1 MAKGNRPNHRRF
13 GNIRQLPSGRYQAS
27 YLGPDGRR
35 HNAPETYERKGDAER
50 ALSLIEAEIVRGDW
64 IDPERGKIKL
74 KDYAETWIKE
84 RPGLRPRTADLYTWT
99 LNKHI
104 TPYLGSVQLGKLSTA
119 MVRRWRADLLGKGV
133 SPTMLAKAYRLL
145 RAVLMTAAED
155 DGIIPRN
162 PCRIRGADA
171 EHAEERPVLTVP
183 QVFELA
189 DRLGR
194 RPFGNVRKVKDGV
207 YRLRFQ
213 RHGEMRTHPEI
224 FLTRAEAERALWEM
238 ARDGRADSDQDRRF
252 RAMVL
257 LATFASLRWGEVSAL
272 RRMDVDLVAK
282 TVRVRVAFVERS
294 TGGLLLGP
302 PKSKAG
308 RRTVGIPESIVPI
321 LKEHL
326 ATYVQDEPGALM
338 FPAAKGGPMRRSG
351 FNTRTRWVEVV
362 KDMGLPG
369 LHFHDLRHTGNML
382 AAMSGAG
389 LKDLMARMGHDNVRA
404 AMIYQHAV
412 RGADQV
418 ITNAIDQQLKQ
429 HDEGHDGGSAGAL
442 APVG

>member
-1 MAKGNRPNHRRF
+1 MAKGNKPNHRRF

-27 YLGPDGRR
+27 YIGPDGRR
-35 HNAPETYERKGDAER
+35 HNAPETYARKGDAER
-50 ALSLIEAEIVRGDW
+50 ALSLIEAEIVKGNW
-64 IDPERGKIKL
+64 IDPERSKIKL
-74 KDYAETWIKE
+74 RDYAETWIKE
-84 RPGLRPRTADLYTWT
+84 RPGLRPRTVDLYTWT
-99 LNKHI
+99 LGKHI
-104 TPYLGSVQLGKLSTA
+104 TPYLGGVQIGAISTA
-119 MVRRWRADLLGKGV
+119 TIRSWRSELLGKGV
-133 SPTMLAKAYRLL
+133 SPGMVAKAYRLL

-155 DGIIPRN
+155 DRIIPRN
-162 PCRIRGADA
+162 PCRIRGADV
-171 EHAEERPVLTVP
+171 EHAAERPVLTVP

-194 RPFGNVRKVKDGV
+194 RPVGNVRKVKDGV
-207 YRLRFQ
+207 YRLRFR

-224 FLTRAEAERALWEM
+224 FLTRSEAERALWNM
-238 ARDGRADSDQDRRF
+238 ARDGKADSDHDRRF

-272 RRMDVDLVAK
+272 RRMDVDLAAR

-294 TGGLLLGP
+294 SGGLLLGP

-308 RRTVGIPESIVPI
+308 RRTVGLPESIIPI
-321 LKEHL
+321 LKEHMD
-326 ATYVQDEPGALM
+326 TYVQDEPGALM
-338 FPAAKGGPMRRSG
+338 FPGAKGGPIRRSG
-351 FNTRTRWVEVV
+351 FNTRTRWVDVV

-382 AAMSGAG
+382 AAASGAG

-412 RGADQV
+412 RGADKV
-418 ITNAIDQQLKQ
+418 ITDAIDQQLKQ
-429 HDEGHDGGSAGAL
+429 SDEGNDGAL

>member
-1 MAKGNRPNHRRF
+1 MAKGNKPNHRRF

-27 YLGPDGRR
+27 YIGPDGRR
-35 HNAPETYERKGDAER
+35 HNAPETYARKGDAER
-50 ALSLIEAEIVRGDW
+50 ALSLIEAEIVKGNW

-74 KDYAETWIKE
+74 RDYAETWIRE
-84 RPGLRPRTADLYTWT
+84 RPGLRPRTVDLYTWT
-99 LNKHI
+99 LGKHI
-104 TPYLGSVQLGKLSTA
+104 TPYLGGVQLGAISTA
-119 MVRRWRADLLGKGV
+119 MIRSWRSDLLGKGV
-133 SPTMLAKAYRLL
+133 SPGMVAKAYRLL

-155 DGIIPRN
+155 DRIIPRN
-162 PCRIRGADA
+162 PCRIKGADV
-171 EHAEERPVLTVP
+171 EHAAERPVLTVP

-194 RPFGNVRKVKDGV
+194 RPVGNVRKVKDGV
-207 YRLRFQ
+207 YRLRFR
-213 RHGEMRTHPEI
+213 RHGEMRTHPES
-224 FLTRAEAERALWEM
+224 FLTRSEAERALWNM
-238 ARDGRADSDQDRRF
+238 ARDGKADSDHDRRF

-272 RRMDVDLVAK
+272 RRMDVDLTAR

-294 TGGLLLGP
+294 SGGLLLGP

-308 RRTVGIPESIVPI
+308 RRTVGLPESIIPI
-321 LKEHL
+321 LREHMD
-326 ATYVQDEPGALM
+326 TYVQDEPGALM
-338 FPAAKGGPMRRSG
+338 FPGAKGGPIRRSG
-351 FNTRTRWVEVV
+351 FNTRTRWVDVV
-362 KDMGLPG
+362 KDMGVPG

-382 AAMSGAG
+382 AAASGAG

-412 RGADQV
+412 RGADKV
-418 ITNAIDQQLKQ
+418 ITDAIDQQLKKR
-429 HDEGHDGGSAGAL
+429 DEGDDGAL